1 MTTIDYEK
9 EYDNRG
15 RVPEHPEIFVRRER
29 EARAY
34 RAATPA
40 AELGISYGPS
50 PRQTLNIFPAAGGGR
65 APIAMFIH
73 GGYWSMGDPSMY
85 SHLAKGL
92 NANGVTVAIA
102 GYDLCPAVVMAA
114 IIEELRAA
122 VIALW
127 RRYHSRVFVY
137 GHSAGGHLAACM
149 LATDWSTLASDAPAD
164 LVPAACA
171 VSGIYDLAPLLQVS
185 QNKELRLDEKSA
197 RAVSPVLW
205 KVPPGRTLD
214 VVVGATESSEFLRQS
229 RIIAAQWK
237 KAGAVTRYEE
247 SAGANH
253 FTVIEPLADAG
264 SAMTKRVAELAKQ
277 VAAMPL

>member
-1 MTTIDYEK
+1 MTAIDYEK

-40 AELGISYGPS
+40 AELGTPYGPS
-50 PRQTLNIFPAAGGGR
+50 PRQTLDIFPAPGG
-65 APIAMFIH
+65 APTPIAMFIH
-73 GGYWSMGDPSMY
+73 GGYWSMGEPSMY

-92 NANGVTVAIA
+92 NGNGVTVAIA
-102 GYDLCPAVVMAA
+102 GYDLCPAVSMAT

-127 RRYHSRVFVY
+127 RRYHRRVFVY
-137 GHSAGGHLAACM
+137 GHSAGGHLTACM
-149 LATDWSTLASDAPAD
+149 LATDWSRLAADAPAD
-164 LVPAACA
+164 LVPAASA
-171 VSGIYDLAPLLQVS
+171 TSGIYDLAPLLQVS

-197 RAVSPVLW
+197 RAASPVFW
-205 KVPPGRTLD
+205 RVPPGRTLD
-214 VVVGATESSEFLRQS
+214 VVVGSTESSEFLRQS

-247 SAGANH
+247 IAGANH
-253 FTVIEPLADAG
+253 FTVIEPLADPD
-264 SAMTKRVAELAKQ
+264 SAMTKRVAELAKGMK
-277 VAAMPL
+277 AIA